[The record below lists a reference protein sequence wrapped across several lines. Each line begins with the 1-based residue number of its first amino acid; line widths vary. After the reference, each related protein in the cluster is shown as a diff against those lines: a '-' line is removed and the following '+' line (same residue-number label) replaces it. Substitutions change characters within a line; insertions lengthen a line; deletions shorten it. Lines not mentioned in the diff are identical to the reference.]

1 MQSWLLGTLIAVAIL
16 LPNLLLAFFPPRT
29 ELPQPKVGFVFVALE
44 RAGQLG
50 CLVLLIFAPGE
61 FSQPI
66 WGVLVGASIAL
77 YWGLWSRYLASR
89 DARALFAPFGV
100 IPIPMAVFPVLAFA
114 FAAAWASS
122 LSLAAAT
129 AVLAV
134 GHLTVSWKGYR
145 ALTSDA

>member
-1 MQSWLLGTLIAVAIL
+1 MQSWLIGTLIASAVL
-16 LPNLLLAFFPPRT
+16 LPNLLLVAFPPRND
-29 ELPQPKVGFVFVALE
+29 LPQPKVGFVFVALE

-66 WGVLVGASIAL
+66 WGVLVAASIAL
-77 YWGLWSRYLASR
+77 YWGLWSRYLSSR
-89 DARALFAPFGV
+89 DARALFAPFGI

-114 FAAAWASS
+114 FAAAWAAS

-134 GHLTVSWKGYR
+134 GHLTVSWKSYR
-145 ALTSDA
+145 ALA

>member
-1 MQSWLLGTLIAVAIL
+1 MQSWLLGTLIAAAIL
-16 LPNLLLAFFPPRT
+16 LPNLLLAVFPPRT
-29 ELPQPKVGFVFVALE
+29 DLPQPKVGFVFVALE

-61 FSQPI
+61 FSRPI

>member
-1 MQSWLLGTLIAVAIL
+1 MQPWLVGALIAAAVL
-16 LPNLLLAFFPPRT
+16 LPNLLLVAFPPHN
-29 ELPQPKVGFVFVALE
+29 ELPQPHVGIVFTALE

-66 WGVLVGASIAL
+66 WGVLVAASIAL
-77 YWGLWSRYLASR
+77 YWGLWSRYLAGR
-89 DARALFAPFGV
+89 DARALFAPFGF

-114 FAAAWASS
+114 FAAAWGSS

-129 AVLAV
+129 AVLAF
-134 GHLTVSWKGYR
+134 GHLTVSWKSYR
-145 ALTSDA
+145 ALARDA

>member
-1 MQSWLLGTLIAVAIL
+1 MQSWLIGTLIAAAVL
-16 LPNLLLAFFPPRT
+16 LPNLLLVAFPPRND
-29 ELPQPKVGFVFVALE
+29 LPQPRVGFVFVALE

-66 WGVLVGASIAL
+66 WGVLVAASIAL

-89 DARALFAPFGV
+89 NARALFAPLGF
-100 IPIPMAVFPVLAFA
+100 IPIPMALFPVLAFA
-114 FAAAWASS
+114 FSAAWAES

-129 AVLAV
+129 VVLAV
-134 GHLTVSWKGYR
+134 GHLTVSWRSYR
-145 ALTSDA
+145 ALE